1 MARCT
6 TQDCGREGVTQVGK
20 CKTCYAY
27 FSRWQKGHSPGAMR
41 SRQATIEVWHNRLSE
56 MLKPRRVKV
65 KKRAR
70 S

>member
-1 MARCT
+1 MAKCT
-6 TQDCGREGVTQVGK
+6 TQDCHREGVTQVGK

-27 FSRWQKGHSPGAMR
+27 FSRWYKRKSPAAIR
-41 SRQATIEVWHNRLSE
+41 SRQETIEVWHNRLSE
-56 MLKPRRVKV
+56 MLKPRKVKV

>member
-6 TQDCGREGVTQVGK
+6 TQDCHREGTTLVGK

-27 FSRWQKGHSPGAMR
+27 FSRWHKRHSPAAMR
-41 SRQATIEVWHNRLSE
+41 ARQNTIEVWHNRLSE
-56 MLKPRRVKV
+56 MLKPRTVKV